1 MEDNKQEVY
10 KPDCSKM
17 EYRYLGNT
25 GLKVSIFGFGNW
37 VNNFN
42 DEMTKE
48 CFKKCLENGINFFDT
63 AEIYGHGAGETS
75 FGKIIKEL
83 NIPREKIVVS
93 TKIFSIGDDP
103 NDSFLSR
110 KHIREGLRNSLKRLQ
125 LDYVD
130 IVFCH
135 RYDMHTPL
143 EETCRAMN
151 WVIEH
156 GYAFYWGTSEWT
168 ASQIMEAYGI
178 CDRLGL
184 KRPVVEQCHYNMLYR
199 NSMEVDYRDLFK
211 KYKMGTT
218 IWSPLES
225 GILTGKYINETPS
238 DSRANL
244 KNDNASFS
252 YGVYMKNKAEYD
264 EKLKKLKDIAEK
276 KCGCGL
282 TTLAI
287 AWCIANPDVS
297 VRLLGASKPAQLD
310 DTIKAL
316 EVYRTIDKDTW
327 IEIEKILDNTPKGEV
342 DYRSWKELPSRRNVA
357 MGIDY
362 LKEEK

>member
-1 MEDNKQEVY
+1 
-10 KPDCSKM
+10 
-17 EYRYLGNT
+17 
-25 GLKVSIFGFGNW
+25 
-37 VNNFN
+37 
-42 DEMTKE
+42 
-48 CFKKCLENGINFFDT
+48 
-63 AEIYGHGAGETS
+63 
-75 FGKIIKEL
+75 
-83 NIPREKIVVS
+83 
-93 TKIFSIGDDP
+93 
-103 NDSFLSR
+103 
-110 KHIREGLRNSLKRLQ
+110 
-125 LDYVD
+125 
-130 IVFCH
+130 
-135 RYDMHTPL
+135 MHTPL

-151 WVIEH
+151 WIIEH

-211 KYKMGTT
+211 KFKMGTT

-225 GILTGKYINETPS
+225 GILTGKYINETPPE
-238 DSRANL
+238 SRAKL
-244 KNDNASFS
+244 TNDNANSSF
-252 YGVYMKNKAEYD
+252 GIYMKNKAEYD

-297 VRLLGASKPAQLD
+297 VCLLGASKPAQLD

-362 LKEEK
+362 IKEEK

>member
-1 MEDNKQEVY
+1 MEENKQEIY

-25 GLKVSIFGFGNW
+25 GLKVSVLGFGNW
-37 VNNFN
+37 VNNMN

-48 CFKKCLENGINFFDT
+48 CFKKCLENGINYFDT
-63 AEIYGHGAGETS
+63 AEVYGLGAGETS

-93 TKIFSIGDDP
+93 TKIFRIGDDP

-110 KHIREGLRNSLKRLQ
+110 KHIREGLKNSLKRLQ

-135 RYDMHTPL
+135 RYD
-143 EETCRAMN
+143 
-151 WVIEH
+151 
-156 GYAFYWGTSEWT
+156 
-168 ASQIMEAYGI
+168 
-178 CDRLGL
+178 
-184 KRPVVEQCHYNMLYR
+184 R

-225 GILTGKYINETPS
+225 GILTGKYINETPN
-238 DSRANL
+238 DSRAKL
-244 KNDNASFS
+244 TNDNANYSFNL
-252 YGVYMKNKAEYD
+252 YMKNKAEYD
-264 EKLKKLKDIAEK
+264 DKLNKLKDIAEK
-276 KCGCGL
+276 KCGCNL

-297 VRLLGASKPAQLD
+297 VCLLGASKPSQLD

-327 IEIEKILDNTPKGEV
+327 IEIEKILDNTPKGEI
-342 DYRSWKELPSRRNVA
+342 DYRIWKELPSRRNVA

-362 LKEEK
+362 IKEEK

>member
-1 MEDNKQEVY
+1 MEENKQEVY

-25 GLKVSIFGFGNW
+25 GLKVSVLGYGNW
-37 VNNFN
+37 VNNMN
-42 DEMTKE
+42 DDMTKE
-48 CFKKCLENGINFFDT
+48 CFKKCLENGINYFDT
-63 AEIYGHGAGETS
+63 AEVYGLGAGETS

-93 TKIFSIGDDP
+93 TKIFRIGDDP

-110 KHIREGLRNSLKRLQ
+110 KHIREGVKNSLKRLQ

-143 EETCRAMN
+143 EETCRAMT
-151 WVIEH
+151 WLIEH

-199 NSMEVDYRDLFK
+199 N
-211 KYKMGTT
+211 
-218 IWSPLES
+218 P
-225 GILTGKYINETPS
+225 N
-238 DSRANL
+238 DSRAKL
-244 KNDNASFS
+244 TNDNAGYSFTL
-252 YGVYMKNKAEYD
+252 YMKNKAEYD
-264 EKLKKLKDIAEK
+264 EKLNKLKDIAEK
-276 KCGCGL
+276 KCGCNL

-297 VRLLGASKPAQLD
+297 VCLLGASKPAQLD

-327 IEIEKILDNTPKGEV
+327 IEIEKILDNTPKGEI
-342 DYRSWKELPSRRNVA
+342 DYRIWKELPSRRNVA

-362 LKEEK
+362 IKEEK

>member
-1 MEDNKQEVY
+1 MEENKQDVH

-17 EYRYLGNT
+17 EYRYLGPT
-25 GLKVSIFGFGNW
+25 GLKVSVLGFGNW
-37 VNNFN
+37 VNNLN
-42 DEMTKE
+42 DEMNKE
-48 CFKKCLENGINFFDT
+48 CFKKCLENGINYFDT
-63 AEIYGHGAGETS
+63 AEIYG
-75 FGKIIKEL
+75 FGKGEIQFGKVIKEL

-93 TKIFSIGDDP
+93 TKIYSIGKDP
-103 NDSFLSR
+103 NDSFLSK
-110 KHIREGLRNSLKRLQ
+110 KHIREGLTNSLKRLQ

-151 WVIEH
+151 WVIDH
-156 GYAFYWGTSEWT
+156 GMAFYWGTSEWT

-184 KRPVVEQCHYNMLYR
+184 KRPIVEQSHYNMLYR

-211 KYKMGTT
+211 KFKMGTT

-225 GILTGKYINETPS
+225 GILTGKYINETPPE
-238 DSRANL
+238 SRAKL
-244 KNDNASFS
+244 TNDGANSSF
-252 YGVYMKNKAEYD
+252 GLYMKNKAEWD
-264 EKLKKLKDIAEK
+264 DKLTKLKDIAEK

-297 VRLLGASKPAQLD
+297 VCLLGASKPCQLD

-342 DYRSWKELPSRRNVA
+342 DYRYWKELPSRRNVA
-357 MGIDY
+357 MGIEY
-362 LKEEK
+362 IKKE

>member
-1 MEDNKQEVY
+1 M
-10 KPDCSKM
+10 KPSTEKM

-25 GLKVSIFGFGNW
+25 GLRVSVIGLGNY
-37 VNNFN
+37 VNNDN
-42 DEMTKE
+42 DEQTLE
-48 CFKKCLENGINFFDT
+48 CVKSALKNGINFFDT
-63 AEIYGHGAGETS
+63 AEIYGLGAAEIS
-75 FGKIIKEL
+75 LGKAIKQL
-83 NIPREKIVVS
+83 NIPREKIVVT
-93 TKIFSIGDDP
+93 TKIFKIGNEP
-103 NDSFLSR
+103 NDAFLSR
-110 KHIREGLRNSLKRLQ
+110 KHIIEGIKNSLQRLQ
-125 LDYVD
+125 LEYVD
-130 IVFCH
+130 IIYCH
-135 RYDMHTPL
+135 RYDMNTPIK
-143 EETCRAMN
+143 EVVESMN
-151 WVIEH
+151 WCIEQ
-156 GYAFYWGTSEWT
+156 GYALYWGTSEWT
-168 ASQIMEAYGI
+168 ACQILEAYDI
-178 CDRLGL
+178 CNEL
-184 KRPVVEQCHYNMLYR
+184 KLIRPVVEQCQYNMLCR
-199 NSMEVDYRDLFK
+199 EKMENEYRDLFK

-225 GILTGKYINETPS
+225 GILTGKYINETPP

-297 VRLLGASKPAQLD
+297 VCLLGASKPAQLD

-327 IEIEKILDNTPKGEV
+327 IEIEKMLDNTPKGEV